1 MNVLIV
7 YSIVLIFLFIGVLFR
22 REGFQTSPSTLFKD
36 LQNKK
41 ALLLVYRTNCIHC
54 NRMKPAWDKAAAKH
68 PDKMVALDA
77 TTSTPEL
84 EAVLSKLNVTGY
96 PTMFVMNNGEVVKQ
110 YDGGRSEEDIS
121 SFVDKL

>member
-1 MNVLIV
+1 MNILLV
-7 YSIVLIFLFIGVLFR
+7 YSTVLFLLLLGVLFR

-41 ALLLVYRTNCIHC
+41 ALLLVYRTNCVHC

-77 TTSTPEL
+77 TTSSPEL
-84 EAVLSKLNVTGY
+84 DTILSKLNVTGY
-96 PTMFVMNNGEVVKQ
+96 PTMLVMNNGEVVKQ
-110 YDGGRSEEDIS
+110 YDGGRSEQDIS
-121 SFVDKL
+121 NFVDTL

>member
-1 MNVLIV
+1 M
-7 YSIVLIFLFIGVLFR
+7 GVLFR
-22 REGFQTSPSTLFKD
+22 REGFQTSPTTLFKD

-68 PDKMVALDA
+68 PDKMAALDA
-77 TTSTPEL
+77 TTSSPEL
-84 EAVLSKLNVTGY
+84 EAVLSKLNVTSY
-96 PTMFVMNNGEVVKQ
+96 PTMLVMDNGEVDKH
-110 YDGGRSEEDIS
+110 YDGGRTEQDIS